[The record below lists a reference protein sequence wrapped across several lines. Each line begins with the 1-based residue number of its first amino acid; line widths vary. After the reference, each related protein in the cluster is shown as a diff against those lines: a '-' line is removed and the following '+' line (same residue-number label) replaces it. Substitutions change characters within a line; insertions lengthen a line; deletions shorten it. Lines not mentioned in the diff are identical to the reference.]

1 MNLSVRFKIK
11 DLGRLSHFLG
21 LELNF
26 NEEGVVLHQSKYS
39 TDLLHSFKMATCKPA
54 ATPMESGVR
63 LYAEQGKEL
72 ADPLE
77 YRQIIGSL
85 YYLTLTRP
93 DISFSVG
100 VLSRFMQ
107 CPKKPHLIAARRVLR
122 YIKATVGKGLW
133 FKREINPTLVCY
145 CDADYAGDLNGRRS
159 TTGYVFK
166 YGSSAIS
173 WCSKLQ
179 PTVSLSTTEAEYRAA
194 AMAAQE
200 CVWLT
205 RLFEDLNQR
214 IKYQVQML
222 CDNMS
227 AIKLAENPVF
237 HARTKHIEIHYHFI
251 REKVLKGEIKMEWID
266 TVEQVADAFTKSVSG
281 PKLLKLCS
289 DLGLRHVNGE
299 REC

>member
-1 MNLSVRFKIK
+1 M
-11 DLGRLSHFLG
+11 
-21 LELNF
+21 
-26 NEEGVVLHQSKYS
+26 
-39 TDLLHSFKMATCKPA
+39 
-54 ATPMESGVR
+54 
-63 LYAEQGKEL
+63 
-72 ADPLE
+72 
-77 YRQIIGSL
+77 
-85 YYLTLTRP
+85 
-93 DISFSVG
+93 
-100 VLSRFMQ
+100 
-107 CPKKPHLIAARRVLR
+107 
-122 YIKATVGKGLW
+122 
-133 FKREINPTLVCY
+133 CY